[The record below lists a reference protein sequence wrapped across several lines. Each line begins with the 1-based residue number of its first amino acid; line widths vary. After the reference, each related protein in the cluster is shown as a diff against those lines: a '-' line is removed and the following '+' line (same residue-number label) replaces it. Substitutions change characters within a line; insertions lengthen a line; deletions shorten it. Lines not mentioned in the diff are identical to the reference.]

1 MRFVPTSCIRE
12 GMILGKDLYNN
23 IGDLMLA
30 KGVVLTAEYIK
41 AIKNLKYNGIYIDD
55 DISKDIPIINIIS
68 EKVRVD
74 AIAAIKNIFTHVEKG
89 NSIDAKHIEATMEQV
104 KKIVEQLFNNK
115 ELMVNMVDIKVFDD
129 YTYYHSV
136 NVAVLCIILGMALG
150 MTEDD
155 LLNLGYA
162 AIFHDIGKVF
172 IDKDLLNKPGAL
184 TDDEYDQVK
193 SHSLLGY
200 EYLKKGNKV
209 PIESY
214 IGVLDHHERYGGGG
228 YPNGLKEDLISYFGR
243 IIAIA
248 DAYDALTS
256 DRPYRKALLPS
267 EAMEYVMGSVSTLF
281 DPDIVKVFVRK
292 IAPYP
297 IGTCVRLS
305 NGMVGIVVENY
316 EDLCMRPLIRVFQ
329 DQGEEIEP
337 YEIQL
342 SDPHALCL
350 TIVEVI

>member
-1 MRFVPTSCIRE
+1 MRFVPTSCVRE

-30 KGVVLTAEYIK
+30 KGIVLTAEYIK

-55 DISKDIPIINIIS
+55 DISKDIPVINIIS

-74 AIAAIKNIFTHVEKG
+74 AIGAIKNIFTHVEKG
-89 NSIDAKHIEATMEQV
+89 NSIDIKHIEATMEQV
-104 KKIVEQLFNNK
+104 KRIVDQLFNNK

-136 NVAVLCIILGMALG
+136 NVAVLSIILGIALG
-150 MTEDD
+150 MKEED
-155 LLNLGYA
+155 LCNLGYA

-172 IDKDLLNKPGAL
+172 IDKDILNKPGSL
-184 TDDEYDQVK
+184 TEEEYELIK
-193 SHSLLGY
+193 SHSTFGY

-214 IGVLDHHERYGGGG
+214 VGVLDHHERYGGGG
-228 YPNGLKEDLISYFGR
+228 YPSGIKEDLISYFGR
-243 IIAIA
+243 IIAVA

-256 DRPYRKALLPS
+256 DRPYREALLPS